1 MAEVTMKRL
10 TLAGLAQEKEEVL
23 KQLAFFGAVEIHDA
37 APLATEEEA
46 AQYGA
51 VSDTAESGE
60 LRGDLEKLQGAIHA
74 LTPLAP
80 KKGLLQAK
88 PHITRQGMEDA
99 IVHRESV
106 AATADEVMRIQRAR
120 LAIAPDTAKM
130 EGQIL
135 SLEPWLSVDIPLG
148 SSGTKLVDVVYG
160 TFPALTDMAALQEKI
175 SNMDCCVE
183 TVSSDK
189 NAIYCVVL
197 LYRGSEEECM
207 AVLREFTFS
216 RVSLREYTDTPVK
229 ETERLKKAI
238 EENAKTY
245 EALTGEIS
253 QYIGDL
259 PRLQEMADTLNGRL
273 AMSEIRTNL
282 LVTEKAFFLTGFIP
296 EERCQA
302 LEQGLKDCNVAIEF
316 SDVTED
322 DDVPVLLKNNKFVEP
337 YEMVTEMYSLPLYG
351 GLDPNPF
358 VAPFFFLFFGIM
370 IADIGY
376 GLILVLIGSLMLL
389 KTEPQGMAKKLFT
402 LALYGGIS
410 ATIVGIITGSFFGD
424 LIYQFTST
432 FTSHAIALKAFFD
445 PLTNPIPML
454 VLSCALGAIHLLLGM
469 ALAFWQALKRKD
481 YMGAFAD
488 IGLWWVVF
496 AGIAFI
502 FVSKNLGLSVMGVGA
517 LGLVLTQGRSKK
529 GFISKLWSG
538 ILSLYNITSYLGD
551 VLSYSRLMAL
561 GLSGAVIAQVFNAI
575 SVLLGKSVIGFIVFV
590 LVALVG
596 HALNTFLSVLGA
608 YVHTSR
614 LQYVEFF
621 GKFYESG
628 GRAFDPFKIKTQYY
642 NLISKED
649 K

>member
-1 MAEVTMKRL
+1 MKRL

-302 LEQGLKDCNVAIEF
+302 LRAGAEGLQCR
-316 SDVTED
+316 
-322 DDVPVLLKNNKFVEP
+322 
-337 YEMVTEMYSLPLYG
+337 
-351 GLDPNPF
+351 
-358 VAPFFFLFFGIM
+358 
-370 IADIGY
+370 
-376 GLILVLIGSLMLL
+376 
-389 KTEPQGMAKKLFT
+389 
-402 LALYGGIS
+402 
-410 ATIVGIITGSFFGD
+410 
-424 LIYQFTST
+424 
-432 FTSHAIALKAFFD
+432 H
-445 PLTNPIPML
+445 
-454 VLSCALGAIHLLLGM
+454 
-469 ALAFWQALKRKD
+469 
-481 YMGAFAD
+481 
-488 IGLWWVVF
+488 
-496 AGIAFI
+496 
-502 FVSKNLGLSVMGVGA
+502 
-517 LGLVLTQGRSKK
+517 
-529 GFISKLWSG
+529 
-538 ILSLYNITSYLGD
+538 
-551 VLSYSRLMAL
+551 
-561 GLSGAVIAQVFNAI
+561 
-575 SVLLGKSVIGFIVFV
+575 
-590 LVALVG
+590 
-596 HALNTFLSVLGA
+596 
-608 YVHTSR
+608 
-614 LQYVEFF
+614 
-621 GKFYESG
+621 
-628 GRAFDPFKIKTQYY
+628 
-642 NLISKED
+642 
-649 K
+649 